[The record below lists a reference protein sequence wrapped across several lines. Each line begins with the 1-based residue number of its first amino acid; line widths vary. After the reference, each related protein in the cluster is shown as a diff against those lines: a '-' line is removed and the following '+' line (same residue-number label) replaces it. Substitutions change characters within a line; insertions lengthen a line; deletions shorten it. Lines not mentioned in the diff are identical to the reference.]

1 MTAPSPAAETD
12 RPIVVARLL
21 NTLGILGIVAVL
33 GSSLYYQFVVGDHPC
48 KLCQLQRVCMIGVTL
63 GAVLN
68 LMLGMRVRHYAVSIM
83 FAVSGALAS
92 FRHILINACPYPGE
106 PPGFGPTVLGL
117 HTYTWAFTVFGVAIF
132 GCAAILM
139 WGAGVS
145 ETDSG
150 CLGARHPTT
159 PFALL
164 AIGLV
169 VLICVIMTISAFA
182 IAIGGGH

>member
-12 RPIVVARLL
+12 RPIVVARFL

-117 HTYTWAFTVFGVAIF
+117 HTYTWAFTVLELRSSPAPP
-132 GCAAILM
+132 
-139 WGAGVS
+139 S
-145 ETDSG
+145 
-150 CLGARHPTT
+150 
-159 PFALL
+159 
-164 AIGLV
+164 
-169 VLICVIMTISAFA
+169 
-182 IAIGGGH
+182 